1 MFPSYACSGSSSSSS
16 FKEEEEAGGV
26 TAATYLTR
34 TEISNLLLV
43 AKNYKSHYSRKTA
56 DRVFEQMIYIML
68 LIPFH
73 NDDTTTVYKQP
84 SNLHRDQLFEL
95 VKLSVECL
103 LLHLSKDYKHVS
115 DSILERMLNCVL
127 ECEGFSVR
135 QKEIILKLSG
145 VDNYGVLVSSS
156 SSSSSNSNSSN
167 VQTPAVNDTTSSSS
181 SSFCETKEKLRN
193 RVKELE
199 AELEYWKQKYFN
211 RFNGDTM
218 KSNC

>member
-1 MFPSYACSGSSSSSS
+1 MFPSYACSGSSSSS
-16 FKEEEEAGGV
+16 FKEEEEAGGGV

-43 AKNYKSHYSRKTA
+43 AKNYKTHYSRKTA

-73 NDDTTTVYKQP
+73 NDDDATTVYNQP

-156 SSSSSNSNSSN
+156 SSNSNSN
-167 VQTPAVNDTTSSSS
+167 VQTSAVNDTTSSSTTTT
-181 SSFCETKEKLRN
+181 ETKEKLRN